1 MRIYKAQP
9 KSLISEIYYMSKG
22 FSTCCHIGFFFV
34 LVSFAVRL
42 GTVFILCGQ

>member
-1 MRIYKAQP
+1 MRIYKAQL